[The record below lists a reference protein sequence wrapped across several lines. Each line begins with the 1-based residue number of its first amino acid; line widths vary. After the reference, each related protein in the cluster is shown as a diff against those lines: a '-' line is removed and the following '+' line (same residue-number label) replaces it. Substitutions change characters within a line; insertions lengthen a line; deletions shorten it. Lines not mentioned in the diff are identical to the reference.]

1 MDCRALLPHELPHS
15 TPLIRDFTENFSR
28 LQHFYAH
35 KPEMPSVEVYAR
47 KLDFPGDRRREVA
60 AILREQNVALGSGP
74 ETEKNL
80 QRLENGAVAIVS
92 GQQVGLFG
100 GPAYAFY
107 KALTAIESAREL
119 SLSGVEA
126 VPIFWMATEDHDV
139 DEVRHATWFYDG
151 KLMNLTLP
159 APQEDGRPVGKV
171 HLGSEIEM
179 LLLEIKDSLSGP
191 GGEEIFELLRS
202 CCTPQDTYGSSFG
215 KLFTRLFSPHGLIL
229 LDPLNSKLHAL
240 AAPILHSALEQRDE
254 LDEALLQRDK
264 ELETAGYAPQVK
276 ITSKSTLLFALH
288 DGKREVISAANG
300 NFLFGRKS
308 MAREELIRKVTEHP
322 EAFSPNALLR
332 PVMQDFLLPTAA
344 YYGGPAEI
352 AYFAQSEVL
361 YQKLLGR
368 MPVLMP
374 RADYT
379 LIDPKAVRI
388 LEKYKLKVE
397 DAWLG
402 SQALRKKM
410 YSTNIPKKLAR
421 SFDGSLRQI
430 EKSVETL
437 HKAIREVDP
446 TIQGTIARAEKRIQ
460 YQVEKLRSK
469 TGQALDRHEKVIEQ
483 HASFLENLL
492 YPHKGLQSRDLSFL
506 PFLLR
511 LGSGG
516 LGELLK
522 LACTKKPG
530 QHYIVSIP

>member
-1 MDCRALLPHELPHS
+1 MDCRALLPHELPHA
-15 TPLIRDFTENFSR
+15 TPLTRDFTENFSR
-28 LQHFYAH
+28 LEGFYAH
-35 KPEMPSVEVYAR
+35 KPELPSVEAYAR
-47 KLDFPGDRRREVA
+47 QLDFPQDRRAAIA
-60 AILREQNVALGSGP
+60 AILRKQNLAFGAGP
-74 ETEKNL
+74 ETEANL
-80 QRLENGAVAIVS
+80 QRLENRAVAIVS

-119 SLSGVEA
+119 SLSGVES

-139 DEVRHATWFYDG
+139 DEVRHATWFEDG
-151 KLMNLTLP
+151 KLTNLALP
-159 APQEDGRPVGKV
+159 APSEEGRPVGKI
-171 HLGSEIEM
+171 HLGSTIATLLGEIQNM
-179 LLLEIKDSLSGP
+179 AGP
-191 GGEEIFELLRS
+191 GGQEIFEMLRS
-202 CCTPQDTYGSSFG
+202 CCSPQDTYGSAFG
-215 KLFTRLFSPHGLIL
+215 KLFTKLFSPLGLIL
-229 LDPLNSKLHAL
+229 LDPLHPAIHAL
-240 AAPILHSALEQRDE
+240 AAPILRSALERRDE
-254 LDEALLQRDK
+254 LNEALLERDK
-264 ELETAGYAPQVK
+264 ELARAGYAPQVK
-276 ITSKSTLLFALH
+276 VTSKSTLLFALH
-288 DGKREVISAANG
+288 DEKREVIGAANG
-300 NFLFGRKS
+300 RFSFGRNAV
-308 MAREELIRKVTEHP
+308 AREELIRKVAEQP

-361 YQKLLGR
+361 YRKLLGR

-379 LIDPKAVRI
+379 LVDPKAIRI

-410 YSTNIPKKLAR
+410 YATNIPKKLAR
-421 SFDGSLRQI
+421 SLDGSLRQI
-430 EKSVETL
+430 ENSVENL

-446 TIQGTIARAEKRIQ
+446 TLQGTIARAEKRIG

-469 TGQALDRHEKVIEQ
+469 AGQALDRHEKVVER
-483 HASFLENLL
+483 HANFLENLL

-516 LGELLK
+516 LGELQK